1 MSDFNNR
8 NGFNSNYP
16 PNPPQAPQMPN
27 GYNAQIQKQYA
38 GTRCVQPQ
46 QPEQAPRYIPQQPE
60 QAPTY
65 VPPQQPEQA
74 PRYIPQQPEQA
85 PTYVPPQQPEQVP
98 RYIPQ
103 QQPEQAPTCVPPQQ
117 LEQRAPFNPPKAPT
131 YIPPQAPSYAP
142 QPQYTANNFSY
153 RPPVQPQRPSGQR
166 MSGGL
171 KALIITLSVLLV
183 GSLAALVAV
192 VASNNSAQSK
202 PAQSSKPDKSYE
214 VPSNPYYNPYDFYD
228 FGDDDEDEDEVPAT
242 NNYKQSDAKDKT
254 DKDFAG
260 LKLNKK
266 PSSGKSGASY
276 AFKNVENSVV
286 GVICYVDGQEG
297 TSTDYSVMGTGIV
310 LTKDGYIVTNAHI
323 VSNSR
328 TSYLIKIVTNDKKEY
343 DAGVVGYDS
352 RSDIAVLKAEAKG
365 LTPATFGDS
374 GEIEIAEDVIVVG
387 NPLSLDY
394 QNSVTKGIVSAVD
407 RQVSIS
413 NNVRCIQTDAAI
425 NPGNSGGPLCN
436 MYGQVIGLASSK
448 IALENYEAMCFAIP
462 SKKIKA
468 VADDII
474 RYSYVRNRVKIGII
488 GEVKYISEGRG
499 TAIQIKEITKNGP
512 MDGTGAKV
520 GDYVTMVD
528 GVKVA
533 NFAEIYDALENYK
546 ASDKVTVTVYRQ
558 SNDKEYELAVTLQ
571 PDEP

>member
-1 MSDFNNR
+1 MSDLNNQ

-16 PNPPQAPQMPN
+16 PNPPQAPPMPN
-27 GYNAQIQKQYA
+27 GYNPQAPKQYA
-38 GTRCVQPQ
+38 GTRFA
-46 QPEQAPRYIPQQPE
+46 QPEQAPQYNPPRQPE
-60 QAPTY
+60 QVPQY
-65 VPPQQPEQA
+65 NPPQQPEQA
-74 PRYIPQQPEQA
+74 PQYNPPQQPEQA
-85 PTYVPPQQPEQVP
+85 PQYNPP
-98 RYIPQ
+98 R
-103 QQPEQAPTCVPPQQ
+103 QPEQAPQYTPPRQP
-117 LEQRAPFNPPKAPT
+117 EPRPPFNPPPAPT
-131 YIPPQAPSYAP
+131 YIPPQAPPYAP
-142 QPQYTANNFSY
+142 QPPYASAQPPYAAPVNSWG
-153 RPPVQPQRPSGQR
+153 RPPMQPHNPPKQS

-183 GSLAALVAV
+183 GSLTALIAV

-202 PAQSSKPDKSYE
+202 PDQSSKSDSGYE
-214 VPSNPYYNPYDFYD
+214 TPTNPYYNPYDFFD
-228 FGDDDEDEDEVPAT
+228 FGDDDEDEDEAPAKES
-242 NNYKQSDAKDKT
+242 YEQSDAKDKT

-276 AFKNVENSVV
+276 AFNSVEKSVV

-297 TSTDYSVMGTGIV
+297 TSADYSVMGTGIV

-323 VSNSR
+323 INNSR

-374 GEIEIAEDVIVVG
+374 GDIEIAEDVIVVG

-448 IALENYEAMCFAIP
+448 IALDNYEAMCFAIP
-462 SKKIKA
+462 SQRIKA
-468 VADDII
+468 VADDVI
-474 RYSYVRNRVKIGII
+474 RYSFVRNRVKIGII

-499 TAIQIKEITKNGP
+499 TAIQIKEISKGGP
-512 MDGTGAKV
+512 MDGSGAKV
-520 GDYVTMVD
+520 GDYVTEVD

-533 NFAEIYDALENYK
+533 NFAEIYDVLENYR
-546 ASDKVTVTVYRQ
+546 AGDKVKITVYRQ
-558 SNDKEYELAVTLQ
+558 SKDKEYEFTVKLQ
-571 PDEP
+571 ADEP